1 VTIRKGDVQDV
12 PFLRDMLVHA
22 FYWRAD
28 DAFEAEDPLSRYVKG
43 WGRRGDL
50 ALVAQEGMNRVGA
63 AWMRLFSADHPG
75 LGFVDERTPELAI
88 AVVPARRGHGTG
100 AALLEALM
108 DRARKEGFETISLS
122 VEVASP
128 AVSLYERHG
137 FEKVGENGD
146 SWTMLARL

>member
-28 DAFEAEDPLSRYVKG
+28 DAFEAEDPLSRYVQG

-63 AWMRLFSADHPG
+63 AWMRLFTRDHPG
-75 LGFVDERTPELAI
+75 LGFVDEQTPELAI

-100 AALLEALM
+100 ATLLEALM
-108 DRARKEGFETISLS
+108 ERARKEGYESISLS
-122 VEVASP
+122 VEAASP

-137 FEKVGENGD
+137 FERVGENGD
-146 SWTMLARL
+146 SWTMRARL